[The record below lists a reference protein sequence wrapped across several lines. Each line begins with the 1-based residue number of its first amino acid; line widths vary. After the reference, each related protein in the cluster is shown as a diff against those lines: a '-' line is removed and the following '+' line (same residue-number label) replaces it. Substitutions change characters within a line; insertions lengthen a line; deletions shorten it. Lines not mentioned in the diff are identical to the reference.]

1 LVDNGGMKS
10 DSLSQPPALAHV
22 LLAFAGIYIIWG
34 TTFLAIAFAIRTI
47 PPFFSG
53 AVRFL
58 IAGSLMYAW
67 LRLRE
72 PRPFSG
78 LHIGGSILV
87 GVLMTG
93 IGNGFVVWAQTGLPS
108 GITALF
114 VGALP
119 VATLLLDWLFFSRRA
134 PTTQSALGVAIGL
147 AGVVVLTAH
156 THSFAGSV
164 RPVHVIAVL
173 TAELAWSAGTLLQ
186 RRYVSATRVMNFV
199 CLQMLAGAVF
209 QLLMGCIDREW
220 IDFVPAHISMQ
231 SVLAV
236 LYLVVFGSLV
246 AVNCYSFLVAHV
258 PAQKVTTYALVNP
271 VIALALGAIV
281 LGEKITPAA
290 ILSAI
295 LVLVGV
301 ALVLFQRPA
310 AGQRSAAAPL
320 RAAAEL
326 DN

>member
-1 LVDNGGMKS
+1 MKS
-10 DSLSQPPALAHV
+10 ESLPQPPSLARI

-34 TTFLAIAFAIRTI
+34 TTFLAIAFALRTI
-47 PPFFSG
+47 PAFFSG
-53 AVRFL
+53 GARFL
-58 IAGSLMYAW
+58 IAGGLMYAW

-78 LHIGGSILV
+78 LQIGGSILI

-134 PTTQSALGVAIGL
+134 PTPQSALGVAIGL

-156 THSFAGSV
+156 THSIAGSV

-186 RRYVSATRVMNFV
+186 RRYVSAARVMNFV

-220 IDFVPAHISMQ
+220 IGFVPAHMSMQ

-301 ALVLFQRPA
+301 ALVIFQRPA
-310 AGQRSAAAPL
+310 ARQRTAPAAL
-320 RAAAEL
+320 RAAA
-326 DN
+326 D

>member
-1 LVDNGGMKS
+1 MKS
-10 DSLSQPPALAHV
+10 ESLPQPPSLARI

-34 TTFLAIAFAIRTI
+34 TTFLAIAFALRTI
-47 PPFFSG
+47 PAFFSG
-53 AVRFL
+53 GARFL
-58 IAGSLMYAW
+58 IAGGLMYAW

-78 LHIGGSILV
+78 LQIGGSILI

-114 VGALP
+114 VGTLP
-119 VATLLLDWLFFSRRA
+119 VSTLILDWLFFSRRA
-134 PTTQSALGVAIGL
+134 PTAQSALGVAIGL
-147 AGVVVLTAH
+147 VGVVVLTAH
-156 THSFAGSV
+156 THSFSGSV
-164 RPVHVIAVL
+164 RPLHVIAVL

-186 RRYVSATRVMNFV
+186 RRYVSAERVMNFV

-220 IDFVPAHISMQ
+220 IGFVPAHISIQ

-281 LGEKITPAA
+281 LGEKITPTT

-310 AGQRSAAAPL
+310 ARRRSAPAAL
-320 RAAAEL
+320 RAAA
-326 DN
+326 D